1 MQKLQAENE
10 ALKNQSLTDV
20 QKMELEKA
28 KAIHEREVDAK
39 IAEQKDRELDLK
51 EMELN
56 LKAAQAQSDFDLEEI
71 KMTTDRK
78 NRLDD
83 LASKG
88 LRNADDVE
96 EDRRIASEAVETAKQ
111 AQDTQM
117 ALLAQA
123 LTAPKRIVRDENG
136 QPVGMET
143 VIEEAN

>member
-1 MQKLQAENE
+1 
-10 ALKNQSLTDV
+10 
-20 QKMELEKA
+20 
-28 KAIHEREVDAK
+28 
-39 IAEQKDRELDLK
+39 
-51 EMELN
+51 
-56 LKAAQAQSDFDLEEI
+56 
-71 KMTTDRK
+71 MTTDRK

-83 LASKG
+83 MASKG

-96 EDRRIASEAVETAKQ
+96 EDRRIASEAVEAAKD
-111 AQDTQM
+111 AQETQM

>member
-1 MQKLQAENE
+1 
-10 ALKNQSLTDV
+10 
-20 QKMELEKA
+20 
-28 KAIHEREVDAK
+28 
-39 IAEQKDRELDLK
+39 
-51 EMELN
+51 MELN

-143 VIEEAN
+143 VIEEANYCGAHRSGAFLVGVWKRQQLSVLAVGIKSGLNDTAHTKTSKKKTSLKRQL